1 MSINFDAIKK
11 DVLMFNKRTKKS
23 SQSDEVF
30 WKPTG
35 EHIIRVVPYM
45 HDTSDSFRRFLVY
58 YELSKS
64 QVVSPATYGNDD
76 PVISYCLK
84 LKNTGDSEN
93 WKLAKKLEPKYRYY
107 LPIIVRGEEH
117 KGVRFYGFTENVYN
131 KFAKFL
137 LSGDYGDISDL
148 NKGHD
153 VAIEYVKG
161 NKEYPETII
170 MIKPNPTPAF
180 HNPAHEKLLE
190 ATANLEDMFEA
201 PSAKEMQQ
209 LLDDYLKAR
218 EQQVQNTANSLEET
232 KIPNNAKSA
241 MDSFDALF
249 NS

>member
-11 DVLMFNKRTKKS
+11 DVQAFNKRTKKA

-35 EHIIRVVPYM
+35 EHIIRVVPYV
-45 HDTSDSFRRFLVY
+45 HDPSDSFRRFLVY
-58 YELSKS
+58 YELSRS
-64 QVVSPATYGNDD
+64 QVVSPATYGKDD

-84 LKNTGDSEN
+84 LKNSGNSDN
-93 WKLAKKLEPKYRYY
+93 YKLAKKLEPKYRYY

-170 MIKPNPTPAF
+170 MIKPNATPAF
-180 HNPAHEKLLE
+180 TVPGQEKVLE
-190 ATANLEDMFEA
+190 ATPNLEDMFEA
-201 PSAKEMQQ
+201 PTTQELAH
-209 LLDDYLKAR
+209 LLEEYLAQR
-218 EQQVQNTANSLEET
+218 EQQAKNDLESVASE
-232 KIPNNAKSA
+232 KIPNNVKSA